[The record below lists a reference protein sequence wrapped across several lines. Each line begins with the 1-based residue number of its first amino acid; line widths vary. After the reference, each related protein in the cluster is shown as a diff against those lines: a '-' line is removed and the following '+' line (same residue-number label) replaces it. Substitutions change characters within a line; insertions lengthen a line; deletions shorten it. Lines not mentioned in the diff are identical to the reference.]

1 MAKESKEQ
9 GGLQLI
15 LIVLA
20 VIVAMAVW
28 VFISSDYLLK
38 VLSRERTLVV
48 GVAGRQADQW
58 IYSKMIETSTTQI
71 KGVSEALNS
80 EGARDAPQII
90 KEWVQERIIATWL
103 WSSLIVYRA
112 NTLLLFWFILMPFT
126 LVIVADG
133 FDTRLIRTFQFS
145 SQSPIRHRMGVVISM
160 LALFIAM
167 TWLVLPIPIPTII
180 APLVI
185 VSIGLATWMWT
196 CNLQKRI

>member
-9 GGLQLI
+9 GGFQLI

-20 VIVAMAVW
+20 MIAALAVW
-28 VFISSDYLLK
+28 MFISADYLLK
-38 VLSRERTLVV
+38 VLSSERALVV
-48 GVAGRQADQW
+48 GLAGQQADQR
-58 IYSKMIETSTTQI
+58 IYSKMLETSTSQI
-71 KGVSEALNS
+71 KDVTEALNT
-80 EGARDAPQII
+80 GNTQDAPQAVR
-90 KEWVQERIIATWL
+90 EWIQERIIATWL
-103 WSSLIVYRA
+103 WGSLIVYRA

-185 VSIGLATWMWT
+185 VSIGWATWMWT